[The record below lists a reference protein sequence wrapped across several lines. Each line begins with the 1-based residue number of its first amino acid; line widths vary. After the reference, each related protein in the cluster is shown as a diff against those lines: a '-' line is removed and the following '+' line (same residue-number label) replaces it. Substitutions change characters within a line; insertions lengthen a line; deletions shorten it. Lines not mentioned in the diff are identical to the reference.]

1 MRTTRLR
8 ITLCDVVPSVVRV
21 VDVPAA
27 ATLPELHDV
36 LQAAVG
42 WSDCHLH
49 QFLVDGTTYGVPDDD
64 VPDGQQD
71 ETGVRLR
78 DLPDTFTYLYDL
90 GDGWE
95 HELRVLGSGGEGP
108 GCVYGE
114 GACPPE
120 DCGGP
125 AGYERLLAVLADPAH
140 EEHDALRRWAGER
153 PDFDQAQADRQVR
166 QAVGEVPASVRMVL
180 DLLSGG
186 VKLTPGGRL
195 PRALVRQVQE
205 QRPGWYPLRR
215 PASVEEDLLPLAVL
229 HDLMRSVG
237 LLRLRKGVLSP
248 TRAAADDLEVV
259 RRLRTWFEPGTFLA
273 VVAELVVAELASGG
287 PQHGD
292 TLARRVHGLLGRGWF
307 RGAEPLTDDD
317 LLLAVN
323 QMAAA
328 MQGLDLIEVDEPV
341 WRPGR
346 SALSLLP
353 RAAILSRALA
363 RQVASQRAR
372 LLTR

>member
-1 MRTTRLR
+1 VRTTRLR

-21 VDVPAA
+21 VDVPAT

-64 VPDGQQD
+64 VPDGQRD

-95 HELRVLGSGGEGP
+95 HELRVLGPGGEGP

-363 RQVASQRAR
+363 RQVESQRAR